1 MRGKVEQIYL
11 KYFDAAKMRGKVG
24 TLIRDKMNR
33 LHVLHYYR
41 LKEHHESWKVKV
53 WKERQIFFHF
63 PDQRIDSKYLEF
75 NIFRLWLHFFDTRGC
90 LRRKCVKQI
99 LLRLS
104 RRIFW
109 VQWWPSQTPPSCF
122 LHFFSF
128 FSSPNLI
135 FLIFLYSWRVHTT
148 LRKILDTLDD
158 KPQRNNLSKLGTLKY
173 EFPQLRHSALRNSS
187 WDSVNCF
194 RSTPTICNY
203 LTFVRNVFSC
213 VF

>member
-128 FSSPNLI
+128 FSCPNLI

-173 EFPQLRHSALRNSS
+173 EFPQLRHSAL
-187 WDSVNCF
+187 VL
-194 RSTPTICNY
+194 PAA
-203 LTFVRNVFSC
+203 
-213 VF
+213 